1 MLEPIINLSGWLHAI
16 QINLGSK
23 FKYQKRIIQI
33 KRMREYSEEE
43 MGKADLKLI
52 IIGDTASGKSKLVE
66 RFLLDN
72 YEQRQ
77 LSTYAL
83 TMYRHVKDFNGQKCK
98 IDIWDTAGQEQYN
111 NLHPSYYFAADA
123 CVMVFDVTR
132 KSTYINLKKW
142 YTELRKYCPHIP
154 VVLIA
159 NKIDLKPEVTA
170 KKFAFADKAG
180 IELYYASAADGTNVV
195 RTFDDILQKALEY
208 RQSPK
213 DSYVRDVLD
222 ILEDEEMFVN

>member
-1 MLEPIINLSGWLHAI
+1 M
-16 QINLGSK
+16 K
-23 FKYQKRIIQI
+23 
-33 KRMREYSEEE
+33 EYNEKE

-77 LSTYAL
+77 MSTYAL
-83 TMYRHVKDFNGQKCK
+83 TMYRHTKVVDGRPYK

-142 YTELRKYCPHIP
+142 YSELKKYCPSIP
-154 VVLIA
+154 VVLVA
-159 NKIDLKPEVTA
+159 NKIDLKPSVTS
-170 KKFAFADKAG
+170 KKFMFATKTGMD
-180 IELYYASAADGTNVV
+180 LYYASAADGTNVV
-195 RTFDDILQKALEY
+195 RIFEEVLDKGIKYHND
-208 RQSPK
+208 PK

-222 ILEDEEMFVN
+222 VLDDDEFFAN